1 MASVRS
7 HATSLVSS
15 GGGSVIRLA
24 DAREALDLP
33 YVIEHV

>member
-7 HATSLVSS
+7 HAASLISS

-33 YVIEHV
+33 YVIERI